1 MCSLPCWHGLE
12 RAVTRWEAA
21 EEAWWPNHFTKSDSM
36 WSRFCQKKISFSL
49 GQEGQG
55 RHKITTQCHRV
66 TEECFP
72 GDNPYLLIGH
82 QRKSHRLST
91 WRWYDKSLRRTQEI
105 VAWLAA
111 EAKVVTKWLQ
121 VKRDSRLDSLDVCC
135 LPAAWCDTGDLQSG
149 NLCFAERF
157 HHTPSC
163 WKSRSPN
170 RIIGLPHVTYCLP
183 CDMVASNL

>member
-1 MCSLPCWHGLE
+1 MILSGLQVTQSLHQVWFHVEQILPRIRYRSAWRC
-12 RAVTRWEAA
+12 RAG
-21 EEAWWPNHFTKSDSM
+21 TKP
-36 WSRFCQKKISFSL
+36 Q
-49 GQEGQG
+49 
-55 RHKITTQCHRV
+55 HRV
-66 TEECFP
+66 TEESFP
-72 GDNPYLLIGH
+72 GANPYLLIGH
-82 QRKSHRLST
+82 YRKINRLSS

-111 EAKVVTKWLQ
+111 EAQVVTKWLQ